1 MLPEICMRENF
12 VPRAV
17 VFDMDGLMF
26 DSEREVQYAWDV
38 TGEEMGYGKLGHNIY
53 HTLGLNKRAR
63 EAYFKEK
70 YGQDFPYEEF
80 QERYRSVVYEHTKQQ
95 GSRAKPGLYELLES
109 LAKRGIPMAVATSS
123 SPEHAALYLKNG
135 KISGYFQTVVTGNMV
150 TKAKPDPQIYQ
161 IACEKLGVKP
171 EEALALEDSYNGLRS
186 AHRAGMKAVMVPDL
200 LKDPSPV
207 EDIIYAKAETLLE
220 VKEMFGW

>member
-1 MLPEICMRENF
+1 MIEAI
-12 VPRAV
+12 
-17 VFDMDGLMF
+17 VFDMDGILF
-26 DSEREVQYAWDV
+26 DTERLSVESWIEVA
-38 TGEEMGYGKLGHNIY
+38 ER
-53 HTLGLNKRAR
+53 LGLPDIDTGVYGCIGLNRTDCR
-63 EAYFKEK
+63 IFLKET

-123 SPEHAALYLKNG
+123 SPEHAALYLENG